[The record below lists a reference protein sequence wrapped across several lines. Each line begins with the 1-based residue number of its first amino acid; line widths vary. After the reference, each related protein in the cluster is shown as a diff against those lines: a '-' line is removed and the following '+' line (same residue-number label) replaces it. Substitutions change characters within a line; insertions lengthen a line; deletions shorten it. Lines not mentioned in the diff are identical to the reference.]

1 MKWLGAVLDVIG
13 IGGKAIARRQ
23 QRKQIKLESELRVIE
38 AKANAKVNRI
48 NSNTTS
54 DNQIDLITAEQ
65 KDKTFKDD
73 FVTYLFLIP
82 VAVATFQ
89 PFLVAYKTDTWDK
102 MNKYFLES
110 YESLNQLPD
119 WYKIAVILVVVD
131 VLGFRSFL
139 RKAFTA
145 LIDNYM
151 AKKGLIKK
159 VSEHVSK

>member
-1 MKWLGAVLDVIG
+1 M
-13 IGGKAIARRQ
+13 
-23 QRKQIKLESELRVIE
+23 
-38 AKANAKVNRI
+38 
-48 NSNTTS
+48 
-54 DNQIDLITAEQ
+54 
-65 KDKTFKDD
+65 
-73 FVTYLFLIP
+73 
-82 VAVATFQ
+82 
-89 PFLVAYKTDTWDK
+89 
-102 MNKYFLES
+102 
-110 YESLNQLPD
+110 PD